1 VGRPSALSA
10 AANAKE
16 SPMLRLIW
24 MLIVGLVVGALAR
37 FFYPGAQ
44 AIGLFMTALLGVA
57 GSLVGGLI
65 AQLLRGGGRGFHP
78 AGLILSVLG
87 SILVLYVY
95 LHYMH

>member
-1 VGRPSALSA
+1 
-10 AANAKE
+10 
-16 SPMLRLIW
+16 MLRLIW

-37 FFYPGAQ
+37 WFYPGAQ

-65 AQLLRGGGRGFHP
+65 AQLLRGGRGFHP

-95 LHYMH
+95 LHYMR